1 MARTDYLLLDEII
14 ITILK
19 YSSSGSFLKS
29 GNYIVVAVVVIY
41 ELDSPSP
48 KY

>member
-1 MARTDYLLLDEII
+1 MMKVI

-29 GNYIVVAVVVIY
+29 GIVAVVDVVVIY
-41 ELDSPSP
+41 EFESTSS
-48 KY
+48 K